1 MEAAKFIVGSVVAIV
16 FLTLR
21 WRFIGRDNKAFG
33 LARRN
38 GISQWQV
45 VPPYDRWGVSLRC
58 DLWTIWGAGFA
69 GILGFGV
76 GLAYLH
82 STILGVLIGL
92 PCAAFGGWRCR
103 TIMSIILAYGTPTQP
118 DAPPVVRVKGGRVA
132 WAFTGVCCGVLVGVT
147 WAATFHE
154 RGPIVLVAT
163 AGASV
168 FLAWKL
174 VRMSDGWRRRSAV
187 SAGSAPAGPPRS

>member
-1 MEAAKFIVGSVVAIV
+1 MDAAKFIVGSLVAIV

-21 WRFIGRDNKAFG
+21 LRFIGRDTKAFV

-58 DLWTIWGAGFA
+58 DLWTIWGALFA

-76 GLAYLH
+76 GWAYLDN
-82 STILGVLIGL
+82 TIVGVLLGL

-103 TIMSIILAYGTPTQP
+103 TIMSIILAYGTPVQL
-118 DAPPVVRVKGGRVA
+118 DATPVVRVKGGRAA
-132 WAFTGVCCGVLVGVT
+132 WALTGVGCGVLVGVT

-154 RGPIVLVAT
+154 RGPIVPIAT
-163 AGASV
+163 AGASI
-168 FLAWKL
+168 FIAWRL
-174 VRMSDGWRRRSAV
+174 VRMSDGWRRRERA
-187 SAGSAPAGPPRS
+187 R